1 VRNAIRRFNPE
12 TRLNGERGEE
22 DHVATRNDDDVR
34 GIDPALRQRVI
45 DGMSVV
51 TDALEAT
58 VANPSD
64 SNLDELHESTDRLM
78 RALGRVL
85 IEVELQRKLPLV

>member
-1 VRNAIRRFNPE
+1 M
-12 TRLNGERGEE
+12 
-22 DHVATRNDDDVR
+22 ATRNDDDVR